1 MNAQQR
7 KPAGRLADLSPFD
20 IQVGVEPPMPALR
33 IRNAVCR
40 EFLGGRVE
48 IGADCGCVDWFQY
61 PAGRADADRAL

>member
-1 MNAQQR
+1 
-7 KPAGRLADLSPFD
+7 
-20 IQVGVEPPMPALR
+20 MPALR